1 MAYDI
6 ITSYEWV
13 RMWTF
18 WLSLRVFLGESF
30 LAFLLYHG
38 FVKTRVER
46 CRLLKNY
53 VSKSIMLT
61 INIIDSVLSILLWV
75 YCLKE

>member
-1 MAYDI
+1 MA
-6 ITSYEWV
+6 
-13 RMWTF
+13 
-18 WLSLRVFLGESF
+18 FLGESIF
-30 LAFLLYHG
+30 AFLLYHG
-38 FVKTRVER
+38 FAKTRVER
-46 CRLLKNY
+46 CRLLKNH

>member
-1 MAYDI
+1 MGTYVD
-6 ITSYEWV
+6 
-13 RMWTF
+13 
-18 WLSLRVFLGESF
+18 F
-30 LAFLLYHG
+30 LAFVKG
-38 FVKTRVER
+38 FPWRRPFCFFIIPWILKTRVER
-46 CRLLKNY
+46 CRLLKNF

>member
-1 MAYDI
+1 MGFLREY
-6 ITSYEWV
+6 
-13 RMWTF
+13 RQG
-18 WLSLRVFLGESF
+18 LSLAKALLF
-30 LAFLLYHG
+30 FLLYHG
-38 FVKTRVER
+38 FLKTRVER

-53 VSKSIMLT
+53 VSKSIVLT